1 MQQHCTCCHHG
12 YTVSNSATAVQTA
25 LYSVTV
31 QGQRWY
37 QFETDLM
44 KSALCHSSL
53 SVTAVI
59 TTILDKFCQ

>member
-12 YTVSNSATAVQTA
+12 YTVSNSATDSM
-25 LYSVTV
+25 YSVTV
-31 QGQRWY
+31 QGQRRY

-44 KSALCHSSL
+44 KSPLCHSSL